1 MTYDMHAGH
10 IQGFDNIPVD
20 ELTAEMLQARYFTE
34 KKQNNFTVVAA
45 DEGFAKK
52 ARKLAERLNAP
63 LAIVENR
70 RHGNNSVAEAM
81 GIIGSVD
88 VKHSLIEDSKIDL
101 RGLLTQPG

>member
-20 ELTAEMLQARYFTE
+20 ELTAEMLQARYITE

-52 ARKLAERLNAP
+52 SRKLAERLNAP
-63 LAIVENR
+63 LAIVEKR

-81 GIIGSVD
+81 GIIGSVEGT
-88 VKHSLIEDSKIDL
+88 HALIVDDEID
-101 RGLLTQPG
+101 TAD